1 MKVETKELKTLTI
14 RENDRSSNFVA
25 PSFSQGCYSEC
36 VYCVE
41 EGTFIMTPFGQ
52 KKVEEIQEGDEV
64 ISFSLNTFQFEKDLV
79 TSLSQRQ
86 THELYEI
93 SLGEETLF
101 VTEEHPFYVK
111 DKGWVEAKYLTEDD
125 VLLYG
130 SHD

>member
-25 PSFSQGCYSEC
+25 PSFSQGCYSGC
-36 VYCVE
+36 IYCVK
-41 EGTFIMTPFGQ
+41 EGTLIMTPFGQ

-64 ISFSLNTFQFEKDLV
+64 ISFSLDTFQFEKDLV

-101 VTEEHPFYVK
+101 VTGEHPF
-111 DKGWVEAKYLTEDD
+111 
-125 VLLYG
+125 
-130 SHD
+130 